1 MTLKFRSPLIL
12 FLVASFLLLGI
23 VEVSAHSLSIALR
36 SVPLIGWPFPLS
48 TLPIDER
55 MPAVAY
61 NNTDQEFL
69 VVWENDR
76 PSATND
82 IYAQRVS
89 QDGRLLSWFYVADGT
104 DPDVAYNPT
113 QNDYLVVYSTYDVS
127 TMDWDIGAMRVD
139 YTGPQ
144 GSEFLVYAS
153 AADDLNPRLDYNTHA
168 AHDSYLVVFNQIS
181 TSPSLEVNVRGQMI
195 TGVEGAGAG
204 GSNKLTTEN
213 DIAVSA
219 TGEKNFNPD
228 VAYNLNHNEFLV
240 VWVNDA
246 TAGADP
252 DALDIHGRRM
262 TAAGVLLP
270 TNVIDSSA
278 KVQEFPAVAAYWLN
292 AATPYLVVFNDHWN
306 SPEGDVR
313 GYLCDFEGVPN
324 TIVYIATQ
332 SAQLESSPAIA
343 SSEGLG
349 GYTVTWNEYDSGAND
364 WDVFGRRVANDGVL
378 GESFSIGELLA
389 PAGCG
394 GTNPAVAGGSP
405 TALVAWNATCF
416 TTSIDIGG
424 RLLGYQLSL
433 PLIAR

>member
-1 MTLKFRSPLIL
+1 MNLKFRSPLIL
-12 FLVASFLLLGI
+12 LLVASFLLLGI
-23 VEVSAHSLSIALR
+23 VEASAHSLSIALR
-36 SVPLIGWPFPLS
+36 SVPLIGWPFPVS

-61 NNTDQEFL
+61 NSTDQEFL

-127 TMDWDIGAMRVD
+127 TKWDIGAMRVD

-144 GSEFLVYAS
+144 GSEFLVAAS

-181 TSPSLEVNVRGQMI
+181 TTPSLEVNVLGQLV
-195 TGVEGAGAG
+195 TGVAGAG
-204 GSNKLTTEN
+204 MSGSNILTTEN
-213 DIAVSA
+213 DIAVDP
-219 TGEKNFNPD
+219 TGELNSNPD
-228 VAYNLNHNEFLV
+228 VAYNLNHNEYLV

-270 TNVIDSSA
+270 MNVIDASP
-278 KVQEFPAVAAYWLN
+278 KIQDFPAVAAYRLN
-292 AATPYLVVFNDHWN
+292 SSTPYFVVFNDQWN
-306 SPEGDVR
+306 NPEGDVR
-313 GYLCDFEGVPN
+313 GYLCDHEGAPFTLVN
-324 TIVYIATQ
+324 IATQ

-349 GYTVTWNEYDSGAND
+349 GYTVTWDEYNSTEND
-364 WDVFGRRVANDGVL
+364 WDVFGRRVGNTGL
-378 GESFSIGELLA
+378 MGEAFSIGELLS
-389 PAGCG
+389 PSGCG

-416 TTSIDIGG
+416 TTSVDIGG